1 MAEHAIVTG
10 GSAGIGQAVRLRLE
24 ADGIRVF
31 NLDIAAPEDDG
42 PGAFEQVDLSDEAAT
57 EAALTRICARH
68 DVTRLVNNAGLTIAK
83 PVEETTP
90 DDLARAA
97 ALHMAAP
104 LQCVNAVLPAMKRAG
119 FGRIVNVSSRTVTG
133 RANRTAYGMT
143 KGGLLAMT
151 RSWALE
157 LAPFGITVNAIGPGP
172 IDTALF
178 RRGNDFANA
187 EAQRNL
193 RAVAM
198 GRFGRPDEVA
208 QAAAFFLDART
219 SYVTGQMLLVDGGQT
234 LGVQPA

>member
-1 MAEHAIVTG
+1 MTDCAIVTG
-10 GSAGIGQAVRLRLE
+10 GSNGIGQAACRRLE

-31 NLDIAAPEDDG
+31 NLDIADPV
-42 PGAFEQVDLSDEAAT
+42 PGGAGEFHRVDLADEAAT
-57 EAALTRICARH
+57 ATALEAICARH
-68 DVTRLVNNAGLTIAK
+68 EVTRLVNNAGLSIAK
-83 PVEETTP
+83 PIEETTP
-90 DDLARAA
+90 EDLARAA
-97 ALHMAAP
+97 ALHMVAP

-119 FGRIVNVSSRTVTG
+119 FGRIVNISSRTVTG
-133 RANRTAYGMT
+133 RAHRTAYGMT

-157 LAPFGITVNAIGPGP
+157 FAPFGITVNAIGPGP

-178 RRGNDFANA
+178 RRGNNFANA

-198 GRFGRPDEVA
+198 GRFGQPEEVA
-208 QAAAFFLDART
+208 QAVAFFLDART

-234 LGVQPA
+234 LGVLPA

>member
-1 MAEHAIVTG
+1 MAEYAIVTG
-10 GSAGIGQAVRLRLE
+10 GSNGIGRAARHRLE
-24 ADGIRVF
+24 AEGIRVF
-31 NLDIAAPEDDG
+31 NLDVAAPEPGG
-42 PGAFEQVDLSDEAAT
+42 PGLFHPVDLLDEAETA
-57 EAALTRICARH
+57 AALEAICSQH
-68 DVTRLVNNAGLTIAK
+68 EVTRLVNNAGLSIAK

-90 DDLARAA
+90 EDLARAA
-97 ALHMAAP
+97 ALHMIAP

-133 RANRTAYGMT
+133 RAFRTAYGMT

-157 LAPFGITVNAIGPGP
+157 LAPFGITVNAVGPGP

-178 RRGNDFANA
+178 RNGNNLASP

-198 GRFGRPDEVA
+198 GRFGTPEEVA
-208 QAAAFFLDART
+208 QAIAFFLDART
-219 SYVTGQMLLVDGGQT
+219 SYVTG
-234 LGVQPA
+234 